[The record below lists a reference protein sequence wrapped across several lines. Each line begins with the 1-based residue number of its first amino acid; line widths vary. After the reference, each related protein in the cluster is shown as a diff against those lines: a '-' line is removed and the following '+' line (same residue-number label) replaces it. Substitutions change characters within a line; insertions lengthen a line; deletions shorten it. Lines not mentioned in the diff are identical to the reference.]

1 MAIFK
6 SPGIYIEEISVLP
19 PSVAEVETAVPAF
32 IGYTEKAKRATD
44 DDLRLVPTK
53 IYSMREYEQYFGVP
67 QQDYGSTEK
76 TAFLADVT
84 KSSTDAI
91 SRIKVH
97 EPALVYLLHYAM
109 RMFFE
114 NGGTQCYVVS
124 VGDYKT
130 SSPAINLRDGGL
142 MDGLDVLKAEDEPT
156 LIVIPE
162 AICLKNDADYAALVQ
177 AMLQQCNDLQDRFA
191 VLDIRGGASAFVSHD
206 ETADSVATNNSQL
219 RNRSLFGTAN
229 LKYGAAYYPFIK
241 TRLNYYI
248 NQDITNE
255 DGEVTTNRESNVQ
268 VRING
273 AAAVSLNTLEEDD
286 TAAYNAVKVEL
297 KNHYVVLPPSSAVAG
312 VYAKT
317 DSVRGVWKAPAN
329 VSLTNVIEPV
339 VKIDDEAQAS
349 LNVDVSTGKS
359 INAIRNFS
367 GKGTLIWGARTL
379 AGNDNEWRYVPV
391 RRFCLN
397 VEESVK
403 KSTFWVVFEPND
415 ANTWVKV
422 RGMIENYL
430 TEKWRE
436 GALEGATPQQAF
448 YVRCGLGATM
458 DSQDILEGRMIV
470 EIGLAV
476 VRPAEFIIIKF
487 SHKMQSS

>member
-1 MAIFK
+1 MATYK
-6 SPGIYIEEISVLP
+6 SPGIYIEEISVSP

-44 DDLRLVPTK
+44 DDLRFVPKK
-53 IYSMREYEQYFGVP
+53 IYSMSEYEQYFGVP
-67 QQDYGSTEK
+67 QQYYGSTEE
-76 TAFLADVT
+76 TAFLVDVT
-84 KSSTDAI
+84 KDSTGTI
-91 SRIKVH
+91 SRIKVQ

-162 AICLKNDADYAALVQ
+162 AILLKNDADYAALVQ
-177 AMLQQCNDLQDRFA
+177 AMLQQCHDLQDRFA
-191 VLDIRGGASAFVSHD
+191 VLDIRGGASAFVSDD

-219 RNRSLFGTAN
+219 RNRFLFGTAN

-241 TRLNYYI
+241 TRLNYYV
-248 NQDITNE
+248 NQDTTNE
-255 DGEVTTNRESNVQ
+255 DGEVTTKRESNVQ
-268 VRING
+268 VRINS
-273 AAAVSLNTLEEDD
+273 ASAVSLNSIEDDD
-286 TAAYNAVKVEL
+286 TATYNAVKAEL

-317 DSVRGVWKAPAN
+317 DRTRGVWKAPAN

-379 AGNDNEWRYVPV
+379 AGNDNEWRYVSV

-403 KSTFWVVFEPND
+403 KSTYWAVFEPND

-422 RGMIENYL
+422 RAMIENYL
-430 TEKWRE
+430 TEKWRD
-436 GALEGATPQQAF
+436 GALAGASSQKAF
-448 YVRCGLGATM
+448 FVHCGLGTTM
-458 DSQDILEGRMIV
+458 NSQDILEGRMNV
-470 EIGLAV
+470 EIGMAV

-487 SHKMQSS
+487 SHKLPSS